1 MRIDTLHLANSKP
14 EQVAIS
20 HHTKKITF
28 SEMERKVQKFAGY
41 FKTLGV
47 CRGARWPCFVP
58 TARTLYYLSGELTG
72 LEVQ

>member
-41 FKTLGV
+41 FKPSV
-47 CRGARWPCFVP
+47 CAGEQGGPA
-58 TARTLYYLSGELTG
+58 LSQQPGLILSFWELTG